1 MRVAAESN
9 YCKMLVCVMSQNT
22 FNLIVFMQVSYL
34 NTFNHLLR
42 GKIHFNISLMSV
54 KAAIAR
60 SRVLIYI
67 KIFI

>member
-1 MRVAAESN
+1 M
-9 YCKMLVCVMSQNT
+9 
-22 FNLIVFMQVSYL
+22 SYL

-42 GKIHFNISLMSV
+42 GKTHFNISLMSV

-67 KIFI
+67 FI